1 MFLASAF
8 RKQCSVF
15 ILKRSFYFLLLL
27 SNIFHDSFPHKC
39 CSSSLRRDLSKAVLS
54 SQQTTLEKNVTDALL
69 QRDAASQRFLRLH
82 QQVPL
87 SLALPHLPPSLD
99 ASQSLELRAEVASLE
114 TESNALRQQNRR
126 LAARI
131 LQLQV
136 IHASVL
142 STPFSCLTRFFQPS
156 TAAPGCRP
164 PRLASRNAAVATG
177 RGLAVAA
184 VQVHGHSLHH
194 PIKMSH
200 ECFVASFTV
209 WCSI

>member
-1 MFLASAF
+1 MASAF

-15 ILKRSFYFLLLL
+15 NLKWSFCFLCCL
-27 SNIFHDSFPHKC
+27 SNISHHSFPHKC
-39 CSSSLRRDLSKAVLS
+39 CRLSLRRDLSKAVLS
-54 SQQTTLEKNVTDALL
+54 SQQTTLEKIVTDALL

-82 QQVPL
+82 QQVAL

-136 IHASVL
+136 THASVPVL
-142 STPFSCLTRFFQPS
+142 SIPFSCLTPFFPTVNS
-156 TAAPGCRP
+156 RPRMLPAKTCLKKRCGC
-164 PRLASRNAAVATG
+164 SRA
-177 RGLAVAA
+177 
-184 VQVHGHSLHH
+184 
-194 PIKMSH
+194 
-200 ECFVASFTV
+200 
-209 WCSI
+209 

>member
-1 MFLASAF
+1 MASAF

-15 ILKRSFYFLLLL
+15 NLKWSFCFLCCL
-27 SNIFHDSFPHKC
+27 SNNSHHSFPHKC
-39 CSSSLRRDLSKAVLS
+39 CRSSHRRDLSKAVLS

-82 QQVPL
+82 QQVAL
-87 SLALPHLPPSLD
+87 SHALLHLPPSLD

-142 STPFSCLTRFFQPS
+142 SIPFSCLTPFFQTVNSRPR
-156 TAAPGCRP
+156 TLPDKTCLKKRCGC
-164 PRLASRNAAVATG
+164 SRA
-177 RGLAVAA
+177 
-184 VQVHGHSLHH
+184 
-194 PIKMSH
+194 
-200 ECFVASFTV
+200 
-209 WCSI
+209 

>member
-1 MFLASAF
+1 LASAF

-15 ILKRSFYFLLLL
+15 NLNRSFLCCL
-27 SNIFHDSFPHKC
+27 SNISHNSFPHKC
-39 CSSSLRRDLSKAVLS
+39 CRSSLRRDLSQAVLS

-87 SLALPHLPPSLD
+87 SLALSHLPPSLD

-136 IHASVL
+136 TRASVL
-142 STPFSCLTRFFQPS
+142 SIPFSCLIRFFPTVYS
-156 TAAPGCRP
+156 RRRKLPARTCLKKRCGCSRGWTRCRSSAGAPTP
-164 PRLASRNAAVATG
+164 LSSR
-177 RGLAVAA
+177 
-184 VQVHGHSLHH
+184 H

-200 ECFVASFTV
+200 QSFAVSFTV

>member
-1 MFLASAF
+1 MASAF

-15 ILKRSFYFLLLL
+15 ILKRSFYFLWCL

-136 IHASVL
+136 THASVL
-142 STPFSCLTRFFQPS
+142 SIPFSCLTPFFPTVNS
-156 TAAPGCRP
+156 RLRILPAKTCLKKRCGC
-164 PRLASRNAAVATG
+164 SRA
-177 RGLAVAA
+177 
-184 VQVHGHSLHH
+184 
-194 PIKMSH
+194 
-200 ECFVASFTV
+200 
-209 WCSI
+209 